1 MELIKGDLQN
11 VDDVEC
17 ALVGADVVFIGSLV
31 AVLLQNSL
39 VSLAKNGRIV
49 GSRSLATS
57 KIARS
62 GGAAAPRRMV
72 MRLVI
77 AGGAGFIGSNIA
89 RTLAAEYEV
98 VALDDHSVGRAG
110 NLAGVAG
117 VELVRASILDADLQR
132 RLAGADAVVNC
143 AVADILVSQAEP
155 VKALRVNGEGT
166 LRLLDAARSAGIK
179 RFIQCSS
186 GSVYGESQTGSMR
199 EDDVPAPL
207 GPYGLSKLVG
217 EHYALWHAR
226 HHPHM
231 PVTVLRFFNVYG
243 PNQSPENTYCQVVS
257 LFLSRALD
265 GEPITV
271 HGDGLQTR
279 DFTYVGDVVDVI
291 QKSLEGRVPSGEPFN
306 VATGVQTTIKDLAA
320 LAQEVTGRTVPVRF
334 KSHEYPEH
342 VRRRCPSTEKLWKAA
357 GWRVQVPL
365 KEGLRRTADWLA
377 KERTKVGQRAGD

>member
-1 MELIKGDLQN
+1 M
-11 VDDVEC
+11 
-17 ALVGADVVFIGSLV
+17 VGRLPP
-31 AVLLQNSL
+31 
-39 VSLAKNGRIV
+39 GRI
-49 GSRSLATS
+49 
-57 KIARS
+57 
-62 GGAAAPRRMV
+62 V

-89 RTLAAEYEV
+89 RTLAVEHEV
-98 VALDDHSVGRAG
+98 VALDDLSVGRAE
-110 NLAGVAG
+110 NLAGAAG

-143 AVADILVSQAEP
+143 AVTDIQISHAEP

-166 LRLLDAARSAGIK
+166 LRLLEAAHHAGIK
-179 RFIQCSS
+179 RFVHCSS

-199 EDDVPAPL
+199 EDNAPAPL

-226 HHPHM
+226 QHPHM
-231 PVTVLRFFNVYG
+231 PVTVLRLSNVYG
-243 PNQSPENTYCQVVS
+243 PNQSPENAYCQVVS
-257 LFLSRALD
+257 LFLDRALD

-279 DFTYVGDVVDVI
+279 DFTYVGDVVDVV
-291 QKSLEGRVPSGEPFN
+291 QKSLEGRVPPGEPFN
-306 VATGVQTTIKDLAA
+306 VASGVETTIKDLAV
-320 LAQEVTGRTVPVRF
+320 LAQKVTGRTVPVRF
-334 KSHEYPEH
+334 EPHEHPEH
-342 VRRRCPSTEKLWKAA
+342 VHRRCLSTEKLWKAA

-377 KERTKVGQRAGD
+377 KERTTK